1 MRTDGVAGEF
11 RRVWIRPA
19 VVGIA
24 WLDARVWVGSIATL
38 TVRTAHIPDD
48 ARIDLSLWTLGARGQ
63 RTKVAALD
71 PVHVRRGRAVAEV
84 ALEDDALALP
94 CPDAQPWQL
103 VVDVACPGFEL
114 HETSPPLFVD
124 LHRFVPGF

>member
-24 WLDARVWVGSIATL
+24 WLDSRVWVGTSATL
-38 TVRTAHIPDD
+38 TVRTAHLPDD
-48 ARIDLSLWTLGARGQ
+48 ARIDLCLWTLGARGQ
-63 RTKVAALD
+63 RAKVAELD
-71 PVHVRRGRAVAEV
+71 PVRVRRGRALAEV
-84 ALEDDALALP
+84 AIDDEALALP
-94 CPDAQPWQL
+94 CPDAPSWQL
-103 VVDVACPGFEL
+103 VVDVACPDFEL
-114 HETSPPLFVD
+114 LETSPPLFVD